1 MNPLI
6 TLCLSSLLG
15 VTFFNSILR
24 SLRHSKEAGLTRLG
38 ESSPR
43 FEKYAERWEKHWLE
57 IIGLLT
63 LISGFCQISTI
74 SASVLLYQEWFET
87 IQAVGIPVILLSG
100 IAYIL
105 LATSLPV
112 VLSEYYA
119 DRITFW
125 GLPFADILYRIL
137 FPLSFTISAVE
148 RLLHL
153 QLSHDDILG
162 NRPSAGDEILTLVE
176 QTRDHELDAEE
187 RHFIRSALEFGETI
201 TREIMTPRVKMYGL
215 EDTLSIE
222 EAIKEI
228 QDSPYSRFPL
238 FHDDYDE
245 VLGMVHVK
253 DLIHAVALGKMSN
266 PLKEL
271 MNPATFVP
279 EAMPISDLLR
289 MMKQNKIHTAIAVD
303 EYGGTA
309 GVVTLEDI
317 LEELVGEI
325 EDEHDQEEKAF
336 FEIRTGVFEV
346 DATMPVD
353 EANEE
358 LGLNL
363 PEEEEYDTIAGYLLA
378 SLGRI
383 PSIGETIATEG
394 GGIRIKE
401 ATNRQI
407 QTLTITV
414 PPPQVPEA

>member
-1 MNPLI
+1 MNTYIPLGI
-6 TLCLSSLLG
+6 GTLLG
-15 VTFFNSILR
+15 VTFFNTLLR
-24 SLRHSKEAGLTRLG
+24 SFRHSHEAGLTRLQ
-38 ESSPR
+38 ELSSR
-43 FEKYAERWEKHWLE
+43 FERNADRWEKQWLG
-57 IIGLLT
+57 ITGLVT
-63 LISGFCQISTI
+63 LIAGACQITTI
-74 SASVLLYQEWFET
+74 VTAVIIYQDWFDHL
-87 IQAVGIPVILLSG
+87 QAVSIPLILLCG
-100 IAYIL
+100 VLYIL

-119 DRITFW
+119 DRITLW
-125 GLPFADILYRIL
+125 GLPFADLLYRVL
-137 FPLSFTISAVE
+137 FPLAIVISTVE
-148 RLLHL
+148 RMLHL
-153 QLSHDDILG
+153 QLAHSEDSG

-176 QTRDHELDAEE
+176 QTRDHELDDEE

-201 TREIMTPRVKMYGL
+201 TREVMTPRVRMIGL

-253 DLIHAVALGKMSN
+253 DLIQAIAKGQMAKSI
-266 PLKEL
+266 KSL

-289 MMKQNKIHTAIAVD
+289 MMKQKKIHTAIAVD

-325 EDEHDQEEKAF
+325 EDEHDDETKPFTQ
-336 FEIRTGVFEV
+336 IREGVYEV

-358 LGLNL
+358 LGLKL
-363 PEEEEYDTIAGYLLA
+363 PEEEDYDTIAGYLLA
-378 SLGRI
+378 TLGRI
-383 PSIGETIATEG
+383 PAEGESIPCG
-394 GGIRIKE
+394 GSQIKIKQ
-401 ATNRQI
+401 ASNRQI
-407 QTLTITV
+407 QTLTITSS
-414 PPPQVPEA
+414 PPPTT